1 MRSKFVR
8 FLAVA
13 VTLGCAG
20 LWAGAQDPKAVEAI
34 TKQADDVEKKDWKDL
49 SRQGE
54 AIAKAN
60 DLKDVMDL
68 FKLRRPGEKV
78 SGLGVGKTP
87 GAIKP
92 DGIEAKIMNMRKNPM
107 APATLERE
115 QADLIRMAEIA
126 AAIASVSTHQ
136 CPVDKK
142 MGDKDPAEWKKG
154 MEEMHKEAQNLIKA
168 VKAKKPVDAK
178 DAAKSLYDTCLKC
191 HNTFRDAP

>member
-1 MRSKFVR
+1 MRSKFAR

-20 LWAGAQDPKAVEAI
+20 LWAVAQDPKAVEAV
-34 TKQADDVEKKDWKDL
+34 TKQADDVEKKDWKEL

-87 GAIKP
+87 GVIKP
-92 DGIEAKIMNMRKNPM
+92 DGIEAKIMNMRKTPM

-126 AAIASVSTHQ
+126 AAIASVST
-136 CPVDKK
+136 
-142 MGDKDPAEWKKG
+142 
-154 MEEMHKEAQNLIKA
+154 
-168 VKAKKPVDAK
+168 
-178 DAAKSLYDTCLKC
+178 
-191 HNTFRDAP
+191 